1 MEPFIVGIDINDI
14 DQLYGR
20 SREIETLISCA
31 KRKGNAGIIGAR
43 RFGKTCLMKSL
54 ESYLSSNENSEAY
67 PLYFDVKTQC
77 GIKKNTTAVFRA
89 MASLLASKMCLDSLL
104 PEGVL
109 KVSRRCSLEVS
120 CDELD
125 MRVQMEEWNP
135 EYQKQTLFTLAKL
148 LSDKKKYLLLLLDE
162 IDYLLLEA
170 FENPSDFS
178 RLRGAAT
185 DKDANLKFWV
195 AGTSSWSGIC
205 TSVGSPELNCGLE
218 NVTLTSLLKEDFS
231 LLWNKECS
239 LIEDNNLK
247 TQFLALSDLMYA
259 KTGGV
264 PYYAKFV
271 ASHMYTNKTY
281 KLPEYDIIRDYLC
294 EIVNNRFVSK
304 QEKSSLYVLAKQSKM
319 YIDTVPDGVT
329 SLKTKGLV
337 SVSSDSSYH
346 LPIGYLSDYLN
357 ACDLDNEVID
367 EENIEQKEIDILVD
381 QIIQLRINVNKT
393 CDNNDKIFPPSDE
406 DPGEFDVLR
415 IKCTSKPSLD
425 SFANSVCKLYY
436 EGSNKGQ
443 MLPNGF
449 IRRDFSNLVR
459 ALRNLGD
466 HRECIPTSMSEE
478 RLYNLVN
485 NGLRPFLIDHYK
497 NIQLTV
503 LNMFTRELM
512 SMLASSHSNANNIPV
527 RNTIIPRP
535 ILVSD
540 NEYEGKIVLV
550 GSFKKVECDIYP
562 YPLKIE
568 GGSDSDVYEDEIV
581 IFTAKSRPND
591 RDANKTFWY
600 ATNVRLK
607 ED

>member
-1 MEPFIVGIDINDI
+1 MEPFIVGIDITEI

-20 SREIETLISCA
+20 NREIETLISCA

-54 ESYLSSNENSEAY
+54 ESYLSSKENSEVY

-77 GIKKNTTAVFRA
+77 GVKKNTTAVFRS
-89 MASLLASKMCLDSLL
+89 MACLLASKMCLDALL
-104 PEGVL
+104 PEGTL
-109 KVSRRCSLEVS
+109 KISRRCSLEVS

-135 EYQKQTLFTLAKL
+135 EYQKQVLFTLAKFL
-148 LSDKKKYLLLLLDE
+148 FDNNKYLLLLLDE

-170 FENPSDFS
+170 FESPSDFS
-178 RLRGAAT
+178 RIRGAAT

-195 AGTSSWSGIC
+195 AGTSSWSAIC

-218 NVTLTSLLKEDFS
+218 NVTLTSLIYEDFAKM
-231 LLWNKECS
+231 WNNECH
-239 LIEDNNLK
+239 LIENMSIRN
-247 TQFLALSDLMYA
+247 TFLAMSKQIYE

-264 PYYAKFV
+264 PYYSKFI
-271 ASHMYTNKTY
+271 ASHILNSGNLT
-281 KLPEYDIIRDYLC
+281 LPQYDIIRDYLC
-294 EIVNNRFVSK
+294 EIVNNRFVSN
-304 QEKSSLYVLAKQSKM
+304 QERSSLYLLAKQSKM
-319 YIDTVPDGVT
+319 YVDTIPDGVM
-329 SLKTKGLV
+329 SLKAKGLV
-337 SVSSDSSYH
+337 GISSDSLFY

-357 ACDLDNEVID
+357 ACDQDKEVVG
-367 EENIEQKEIDILVD
+367 ENNIEQKEIDILVD

-393 CDNNDKIFPPSDE
+393 SGNDGKIFPPSDE

-415 IKCTSKPSLD
+415 IKCNSKSTLD

-436 EGSNKGQ
+436 EGSNKGLN
-443 MLPNGF
+443 LPNGF

-459 ALRNLGD
+459 ALRNIGD
-466 HRECIPTSMSEE
+466 HRECIPTSMSED
-478 RLYNLVN
+478 RLYSIVN
-485 NGLRPFLIDHYK
+485 NGLRPFLIDHFK
-497 NIQLTV
+497 NIQLNV
-503 LNMFTRELM
+503 LNMFTQELLA
-512 SMLASSHSNANNIPV
+512 MLSCSRTNNLNPV
-527 RNTIIPRP
+527 SRVVTPRP

-540 NEYEGKIVLV
+540 NEYEGKIIMV
-550 GSFKKVECDIYP
+550 GSYKKIECDIYP
-562 YPLKIE
+562 FPLKIE
-568 GGSDSDVYEDEIV
+568 GCNDYDVFEDENV